1 MRVIEIKDLS
11 KMIAY
16 NDSKPV
22 SPYQQIGVWQV
33 GYMVVCDYRQVVEYS
48 NIQVKEEIKLWPQ
61 YWIKDYGNGVIEK
74 FIVPSGTT
82 EEIGLWLQNPKH
94 EKTAII
100 LASKFDQL
108 TGLPTVWQESDW
120 HTVERDGKQYKK
132 IVSFAQYFTQDI
144 INQMDAFFET
154 EGEYQVWINST
165 DIIPTFQ
172 VIRDMPDKTIDGVA
186 YQRRADVLGMPEIN
200 FKKNKLVLK
209 IAVRHY
215 LDEVEQKQLYQ
226 EIELEA
232 ANDLEVFPGMGEYDY
247 IIARIRYE
255 DIEDVI
261 VDMIDLRIADG
272 TIDGKLNNHS

>member
-1 MRVIEIKDLS
+1 MIKT
-11 KMIAY
+11 
-16 NDSKPV
+16 
-22 SPYQQIGVWQV
+22 G
-33 GYMVVCDYRQVVEYS
+33 
-48 NIQVKEEIKLWPQ
+48 
-61 YWIKDYGNGVIEK
+61 
-74 FIVPSGTT
+74 
-82 EEIGLWLQNPKH
+82 
-94 EKTAII
+94 II
-100 LASKFDQL
+100 LASKKDQL
-108 TGLPTVWQESDW
+108 TGLPSVWQESDW
-120 HTVERDGKQYKK
+120 QDMERDGKQYKK
-132 IVSFAQYFTQDI
+132 IVSFAHYFHQDI

-154 EGEYQVWINST
+154 EDEYQVWINST

-186 YQRRADVLGMPEIN
+186 YQRKADALGMPEIN

-215 LDEVEQKQLYQ
+215 IDEIEQKQLYQ
-226 EIELEA
+226 EVQLEA